1 MLSYPPQTLMT
12 LNKILPEFDNE
23 KWLNFLNS
31 LNFENAV
38 FYAESPNFKTEE
50 TTKIVSENEIR
61 NIIASKSKESA

>member
-50 TTKIVSENEIR
+50 KTKIVSENEIR